1 MQQITVIDSHT
12 AGEPTRVVLSGLPE
26 LGYGPL
32 TERRQHFSKHYD
44 HWRSALM
51 CEPRSAEIVV
61 GALLQTPVNP
71 DCCAGVIF
79 FNNVGYLGMCGH
91 GMIGVVRTL
100 AYLGRIAPGRH
111 LLETPVGVVGVELH
125 QDGRVSVDNVE
136 SWRSRAGVAVEVPG
150 YGQVIGD
157 IAWGGNWFFIT
168 AQAPAALEL
177 ANAAQLTEYAKAIR
191 RALDAAGI
199 GGENGGIIDHIEIS
213 GQAPDG
219 SGQARNFVLCPG
231 GAYDRSPCGTG
242 TSAKLACLAA
252 DGVLAPGERWVQ
264 QGILGHHFEGRY
276 QPGTRGILPRIT
288 GQAWLTGKAELLLE
302 PDDPFAWGIKV

>member
-1 MQQITVIDSHT
+1 MQQVTVIDSHT

-26 LGYGPL
+26 LGAGSL
-32 TERRQHFSKHYD
+32 AERCQRFAEHHD

-61 GALLQTPVNP
+61 GALLQTPVSP

-91 GMIGVVRTL
+91 GMMGVVRTL
-100 AYLGRIAPGRH
+100 VYLGRIVPGRH
-111 LLETPVGVVGVELH
+111 RVETPVGVVGVELH

-136 SWRSRAGVAVEVPG
+136 SWRAHANVPVEVPG
-150 YGQVIGD
+150 YGQLKGD

-168 AQAPAALEL
+168 SQVPVALEL
-177 ANAAQLTEYAKAIR
+177 ANAPQLTTYAKAIKH
-191 RALDAAGI
+191 ALDAAGI
-199 GGENGGIIDHIEIS
+199 SGEDGGIIDHIEIS

-252 DGVLAPGERWVQ
+252 DGALAPGERWIQ
-264 QGILGHHFEGRY
+264 QGILGSHFEASY
-276 QPGTRGILPRIT
+276 QPGARGILPRVT

-302 PDDPFAWGIKV
+302 SDDPFVWGIA

>member
-1 MQQITVIDSHT
+1 MQQVTVIDSHT
-12 AGEPTRVVLSGLPE
+12 AGEPTRVVVSGLPD
-26 LGYGPL
+26 LGTGTL
-32 TERRQHFSKHYD
+32 SERCQRFAGQYD
-44 HWRSALM
+44 RWRSALV

-61 GALLQTPVNP
+61 GALLQTPVDP

-111 LLETPVGVVGVELH
+111 QVETPVGVVGVELH
-125 QDGRVSVDNVE
+125 QDGRVSVVNVE
-136 SWRSRAGVAVEVPG
+136 SWRARANVAVEVPG
-150 YGQVIGD
+150 YGPVIGD

-168 AQAPAALEL
+168 SQTPVALEL
-177 ANAAQLTEYAKAIR
+177 ANAAQLTGYAKAIR
-191 RALDAAGI
+191 QALDVAGI

-213 GQAPDG
+213 GQTPDG

-252 DGVLAPGERWVQ
+252 DGTLAPGERWVQ
-264 QGILGHHFEGRY
+264 QGILGSHFEASY
-276 QPGTRGILPRIT
+276 QPGTRGILPRVT

-302 PDDPFAWGIKV
+302 PDDPFAWGIA

>member
-1 MQQITVIDSHT
+1 MQQVTVIDSHT
-12 AGEPTRVVLSGLPE
+12 AGEPTRVVVSGLPE
-26 LGYGPL
+26 LGSGPL
-32 TERRQHFSKHYD
+32 AERCQHFAEDHD
-44 HWRSALM
+44 HWRSALV

-71 DCCAGVIF
+71 HCCAGVIF

-91 GMIGVVRTL
+91 GMMGVVRTL
-100 AYLGRIAPGRH
+100 AYLGRIASGRH
-111 LLETPVGVVGVELH
+111 WLETPVGVVGVELH
-125 QDGRVSVDNVE
+125 QDGRVSIDNVE
-136 SWRSRAGVAVEVPG
+136 SWRARAGVLVDVPE
-150 YGQVIGD
+150 YGPVSGD

-168 AQAPAALEL
+168 GQTPLALEL
-177 ANAAQLTEYAKAIR
+177 ANAPQLTAYAKAIK

-199 GGENGGIIDHIEIS
+199 SAEDDDIIDHIEIS

-252 DGVLAPGERWVQ
+252 DGTLAAGEHWIQ
-264 QGILGHHFEGRY
+264 QGILGRHFEASY
-276 QPGTRGILPRIT
+276 QPGARGILPRIT

-302 PDDPFAWGIKV
+302 PDDPFAWGIG